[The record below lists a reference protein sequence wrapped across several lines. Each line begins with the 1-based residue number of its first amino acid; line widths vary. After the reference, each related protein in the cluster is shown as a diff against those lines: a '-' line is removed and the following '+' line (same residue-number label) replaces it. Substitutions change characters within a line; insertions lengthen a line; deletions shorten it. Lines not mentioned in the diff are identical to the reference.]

1 MSISNYFVGNDQAAA
16 EAMVAAA
23 VATVE
28 WEADI
33 KSLRKSWILHFLI
46 HCDGKCVL

>member
-1 MSISNYFVGNDQAAA
+1 VSIPNYFVGNDQAAA
-16 EAMVAAA
+16 PVMVAAA

-33 KSLRKSWILHFLI
+33 NCTQEVLDFAFFNPLRW
-46 HCDGKCVL
+46 